1 MLVRRRGRPHE
12 PVPWRVYQADDEKH
26 REATMTVTHTV
37 ASTPLGDLT
46 LVADDGML
54 TGVYFPHHWH
64 RPGPSGFGERDDRG
78 FGPVREQLA
87 EYFSGQ
93 RTVFDV
99 PVRADGDEFQ
109 HRVWDVI
116 AAIPYGE
123 TVSYGEIAR
132 RLGDGV
138 LAKDVGSATGRNPLS
153 VVVPCHRVVGKDGSL
168 TGYAGGLKRKRYLLD
183 LESAASPAAADRLF

>member
-1 MLVRRRGRPHE
+1 MTATDDTARRYR
-12 PVPWRVYQADDEKH
+12 QA
-26 REATMTVTHTV
+26 VV
-37 ASTPLGDLT
+37 ASPIGPLT
-46 LVADDGML
+46 LVESDGALAGLYMDEHKHLPPAGRLAEPTPAGAEPPPGVLAD
-54 TGVYFPHHWH
+54 TA
-64 RPGPSGFGERDDRG
+64 R
-78 FGPVREQLA
+78 QLA
-87 EYFSGQ
+87 EYFAGE
-93 RTVFDV
+93 RTDFEL

-183 LESAASPAAADRLF
+183 LESAVAPAADRLF

>member
-1 MLVRRRGRPHE
+1 
-12 PVPWRVYQADDEKH
+12 
-26 REATMTVTHTV
+26 MTVTHTV

-46 LVADDGML
+46 LVADDGVL
-54 TGVYFPHHWH
+54 TGVYFPHHWR
-64 RPGPSGFGERDDRG
+64 RPDPSVFGERDDRV

-87 EYFSGQ
+87 EYFAGQ
-93 RTVFDV
+93 RTAFDV
-99 PVRADGDEFQ
+99 PARADGDEFQ

-138 LAKDVGSATGRNPLS
+138 LAKDVGSATGRNPLA

-183 LESAASPAAADRLF
+183 LESAASPAAANRLF

>member
-1 MLVRRRGRPHE
+1 
-12 PVPWRVYQADDEKH
+12 VPWSVYQADDKKH

-37 ASTPLGDLT
+37 ASTLLGDLT
-46 LVADDGML
+46 LVADGSAL

-64 RPGPSGFGERDDRG
+64 RPNPAAFGERRDEG

-87 EYFSGQ
+87 EYLAGE
-93 RTVFDV
+93 RTVFDL

-109 HRVWDVI
+109 HRVWDLI

-123 TVSYGEIAR
+123 TASYGELAR

-168 TGYAGGLKRKRYLLD
+168 TGYAGGLERKRYLLD
-183 LESAASPAAADRLF
+183 LESAAVPAVSGRLF